1 MKKNVLVLLLLVLA
15 ALNVSAQAPK
25 YVLFEHFTNTRC
37 GVCGGTNPTFYQNIA
52 INTNPKLHHIAIHPS
67 IPYPACVLYQANT
80 APQDARASFYGLP
93 GTPRVAINGA
103 NTVSAGSVTATNV
116 DNAYCATCS
125 PVEVRVTETT
135 NANATRT
142 ATIKVR
148 SVGTPPS
155 GSFKLYAAVVEKNLY
170 YNAPN
175 SETVHHNVFRQFL
188 TASSGDAVTLATQ
201 GNETTATLNYSVNA
215 AWVASEIY
223 VLAWLQNE
231 TTREV
236 VNSGT
241 KFDAAVIPIELGQW
255 SGQSVGADNRL
266 TWTTLTEIK
275 TDYFDIE
282 RGDDG
287 KNFASIGH
295 QKAAGDSKSLRSY
308 SFLDKNVAQG
318 TPQYYRLKTVDL
330 DGSTSF
336 SGIISIDKT
345 DKNDTPFQVF
355 PNPAKGIL
363 HYKIGENNTKT
374 AELTLID
381 ILGRVVL
388 TQKLGNTEGAF
399 SVGHLAS
406 GTYIVRVETAEKQVF
421 SKVNIE

>member
-1 MKKNVLVLLLLVLA
+1 MKNNVLLSVLLVLA

-52 INTNPKLHHIAIHPS
+52 INTNPKLHHIATHPS
-67 IPYPACVLYQANT
+67 IPYSACVFYQASM
-80 APQDARASFYGLP
+80 ASQDARASFYGLP

-103 NTVSAGSVTATNV
+103 NTVSAGSVTAAHV

-125 PVEVRVTETT
+125 PVELRVIETT

-142 ATIKVR
+142 ATIQVR
-148 SVGTPPS
+148 SVGAPPS
-155 GSFKLYAAVVEKNLY
+155 GNFKLYAAVVEKTVN

-188 TASSGDAVTLATQ
+188 TASSGDALTLATQ
-201 GNETTATLNYSVNA
+201 GNETTATLNYTVNA
-215 AWVASEIY
+215 AWAASEVY
-223 VLAWLQNE
+223 VLTWLQNE

-241 KFDAAVIPIELGQW
+241 KFDAVVIPIELAQW
-255 SGQSVGADNRL
+255 SGQSVGNENRL
-266 TWTTLTEIK
+266 TWTTLTELK

-287 KNFASIGH
+287 KNFTSIGH
-295 QKAAGDSKSLRSY
+295 QKAAGDSKKTLAY

-336 SGIISIDKT
+336 SSIISVGKT
-345 DKNDTPFQVF
+345 DKNSGEFQVF
-355 PNPAKGIL
+355 PNPAKGVL
-363 HYKIGENNTKT
+363 HYKIGENNAKMT
-374 AELTLID
+374 ELTLID
-381 ILGRVVL
+381 ILGCVVL
-388 TQKLGNTEGAF
+388 TYKLVDTEGSF
-399 SVGHLAS
+399 SVSHLAS
-406 GTYIVRVETAEKQVF
+406 GTYVLRVKTAEKQIF
-421 SKVNIE
+421 SKINIE

>member
-1 MKKNVLVLLLLVLA
+1 MKKNGLLLSVLVLA
-15 ALNVSAQAPK
+15 ALNAAAQAPK

-103 NTVSAGSVTATNV
+103 NTVSAGSVTAANV

-135 NANATRT
+135 NANTTRT
-142 ATIKVR
+142 ATIRVR
-148 SVGTPPS
+148 SVGAPPS

-188 TASSGDAVTLATQ
+188 TASSGDALALATQ
-201 GNETTATLNYSVNA
+201 GNETTVTLNYGVNGN
-215 AWVASEIY
+215 WVASEIY

-236 VNSGT
+236 LNSGT

-266 TWTTLTEIK
+266 TWTTLTELK

-295 QKAAGDSKSLRSY
+295 QKAAGDSKNALSY
-308 SFLDKNVAQG
+308 SFLDKNVVQG

-330 DGSTSF
+330 DGSISF
-336 SGIISIDKT
+336 SGVISIDKT
-345 DKNDTPFQVF
+345 DKNDTQLQVF
-355 PNPAKGIL
+355 PNPAKGVL
-363 HYKIGENNTKT
+363 RYKIGENNTKT

-388 TQKLGNTEGAF
+388 TQKLGDTEGSF

-406 GTYIVRVETAEKQVF
+406 GTYIARVRTAEQQTF
-421 SKVNIE
+421 SKVIIE